1 VEIAAIRFP
10 VIIRWRAIGRLYH
23 AVVHNFVPILPR
35 HYAKEHRHA
44 GNRWFEISSS
54 KKQRDYFWCIRRR
67 QGKMKKY
74 TAKEKFSIIERFI
87 LNIACIFYIFR
98 YLEISQIVYFSH
110 LPIPS
115 PYFTVPKIMV
125 PANA

>member
-1 VEIAAIRFP
+1 
-10 VIIRWRAIGRLYH
+10 
-23 AVVHNFVPILPR
+23 
-35 HYAKEHRHA
+35 
-44 GNRWFEISSS
+44 
-54 KKQRDYFWCIRRR
+54 
-67 QGKMKKY
+67 MKKY

-98 YLEISQIVYFSH
+98 YLEISQIVYFSY